1 MSKRL
6 PESGKFLPAFLRN
19 ERTMAFIFLIPS
31 VLIIGVFNIY
41 PALYSI
47 VLSFFKWNG
56 FSPKIPFVG
65 LENYRTLFTNPEFYN
80 SIGVTIVYSLLVTI
94 ISMGLGLLVAVA
106 LDRDIKGK
114 TLYRILYFLP
124 VVTPTVASGIVW
136 TYLFDPSQG
145 IINRTLAF
153 FSITGPSWLTDSSWA
168 LLSVS
173 IVGIWKRVG
182 FCMIIYLAALQ
193 GISNSLYEAA
203 EIDGAGDFK
212 ILKSIKIPLLAPS
225 TLFLS
230 ITGFIDSFQIFDLVY
245 VMTNGGPVD
254 ETDVLGLFLYRN
266 GFDYF
271 KLGYSSAIAV
281 AIFAILFLLSFVQWK
296 YTGGGDE
303 N

>member
-1 MSKRL
+1 
-6 PESGKFLPAFLRN
+6 
-19 ERTMAFIFLIPS
+19 MAFIFLIPS

>member
-1 MSKRL
+1 VSKRL